1 MVDYDFKSIE
11 GKWQRVWSEQ
21 NYGKS
26 EDFPASPAG
35 RSDKPKFY
43 SLIEFPYPSGA
54 GLHVGHCMMY
64 SATDA
69 HARMM
74 RMRGFNVMF
83 PMGWDAFGLPTE
95 NFAIKNK
102 VKPADVTAKSIA
114 TFKRQQKSLGYSFDW
129 SREINTTDP
138 EYYKWTQW
146 IFLQFYK
153 HAIIDGK
160 LTKVDDDD
168 TVTPRLAFQAEMPVN
183 WCPSCKIVL
192 ANEEVVNGACE
203 RCGTQAIKRKQ
214 KQWMLRIT
222 AYAERLIDDL
232 KLVDFPQKT
241 KTMQE
246 NWIGKSVGAE
256 IEFAVVISTEAEKSS
271 DKKKISPP
279 TSSSRDDK
287 NSVRVFT
294 TRADTLFGCT
304 YIVLSPEYS
313 GLERLLPKIKNKA
326 EVETYIDDA
335 KKKSDLERTELQK
348 EKTGVKLDGL
358 KAINPINNEE
368 VDIYIADYVLAS
380 YGTGAVMAVPAH
392 DERDFEFAK
401 KYDIPI
407 KQVIAPLFTTD
418 SGPDAVRPEEKTIRR
433 PMINAIVKHW
443 KEDKIYCLDWE
454 KYNWHSFVLGGIEE
468 GETAEDA
475 AIREVKEE
483 TGFQN
488 IKSAKT
494 IGFETHSNFFAHHKN
509 INRYSISKCVVVEL
523 SDDKFVEPNP
533 DDVKN
538 HKGLWIDTPKVK
550 NFVNLENGLYFWDI
564 YKNGDLAFTDYGV
577 LINSGEFNDLS
588 SEDAK
593 KNITERL
600 KKIGAGNFTTNFK
613 LRDWIFSRQHYWGEP
628 IPIIH
633 CEQCGMVPVPE
644 SELPVTL
651 PDVENYLPTET
662 GESPLAKISDWVN
675 TTCPKCDGKAKRE
688 TDTMPNWAG
697 SSWYFL
703 RYCDPK
709 NDIKLADPKK
719 LEYWMPVD
727 LYNGGAEHTTLH
739 LLYSRFWHKFLYD
752 LKVVGEPEPYKKRV
766 VHGLILGPDGQKMS
780 KSRGN
785 VINPDEMVEKFG
797 ADTLRAY
804 IMFIGPYD
812 QESAWSMAG
821 VQGVSRFLKRVW
833 KSFDLIDHKTDDNNL
848 LTKLNQ
854 TIIGITYDLDNFKLN
869 TVISKLMELLNTI
882 EKTGHISE
890 NSYAIFLKLLYPAA
904 PHIASELWTMV
915 YPVKSPDFE
924 NEIKWPE
931 ADQKYL
937 TEDKVEIVVQING
950 KVKDRFTIDSDAT
963 DKELEDM
970 AFKSEKVAEYIQD
983 REIIKVIVIPK
994 KLVSIVIKM

>member
-1 MVDYDFKSIE
+1 MNEYNPKEIE
-11 GKWQRVWSEQ
+11 SKWQKIWDEQ

-26 EDFPASPAG
+26 KDF
-35 RSDKPKFY
+35 SDKPKFY

-74 RMRGFNVMF
+74 RMCGYNVMF

-102 VKPADVTAKSIA
+102 VKPADVTASSIA

-153 HAIIDGK
+153 HAYNPHQLPLEKGESKRGLIEIP
-160 LTKVDDDD
+160 DDD
-168 TVTPRLAFQAEMPVN
+168 TTTPRLAFQAEMPVN

-192 ANEEVVNGACE
+192 ANEEVVNGSCE
-203 RCGTQAIKRKQ
+203 RCGAQAIKRKQ

-232 KLVDFPQKT
+232 KLVDFPEQT
-241 KTMQE
+241 KTMQK

-256 IEFAVVISTEAEKSS
+256 IEFRI
-271 DKKKISPP
+271 
-279 TSSSRDDK
+279 K
-287 NSVRVFT
+287 NDEERIRVFT

-304 YIVLSPEYS
+304 YIVLSPEYMGLKNLES
-313 GLERLLPKIKNKA
+313 GIKNKE
-326 EVETYIDDA
+326 EVEKYISDA
-335 KKKSDLERTELQK
+335 KKKSDLERAELQK
-348 EKTGVKLDGL
+348 EKTGVKLEGL
-358 KAINPINNEE
+358 KAINPINSEE
-368 VDIYIADYVLAS
+368 VYIYVADYVLAS

-401 KYDIPI
+401 KY
-407 KQVIAPLFTTD
+407 
-418 SGPDAVRPEEKTIRR
+418 
-433 PMINAIVKHW
+433 
-443 KEDKIYCLDWE
+443 
-454 KYNWHSFVLGGIEE
+454 
-468 GETAEDA
+468 
-475 AIREVKEE
+475 
-483 TGFQN
+483 N
-488 IKSAKT
+488 I
-494 IGFETHSNFFAHHKN
+494 
-509 INRYSISKCVVVEL
+509 
-523 SDDKFVEPNP
+523 
-533 DDVKN
+533 DVKTAVIPA
-538 HKGLWIDTPKVK
+538 KAGIQKDEIDSRVK
-550 NFVNLENGLYFWDI
+550 PEDDI
-564 YKNGDLAFTDYGV
+564 IKEPFTDYGV
-577 LINSGEFNDLS
+577 LINSGEFNGLS
-588 SEDAK
+588 SEEAK
-593 KNITERL
+593 KKITEKL
-600 KKIGAGNFTTNFK
+600 KEIGAGDFTTNFK

-633 CEQCGMVPVPE
+633 CEKCGMVPVPE
-644 SELPVTL
+644 SDLPVVL

-662 GESPLAKISDWVN
+662 GESPLAKISDWVE
-675 TTCPKCDGKAKRE
+675 TTCPKCGGDARRE

-703 RYCDPK
+703 AYAMNKESGIK
-709 NDIKLADPKK
+709 NYGNKGNIFSDKISELK
-719 LEYWMPVD
+719 YWMPVD

-752 LKVVGEPEPYKKRV
+752 LKVVNEPEPYKKRV

-821 VQGVSRFLKRVW
+821 IQGVSRFLKRVW
-833 KSFDLIDHKTDDNNL
+833 KSFDLVDHKKDDDKVL
-848 LTKLNQ
+848 VKLNQ
-854 TIIGITYDLDNFKLN
+854 TIAGVTYDLDHFKLN
-869 TVISKLMELLNTI
+869 TVISKLMEFLNLL
-882 EKTGHISE
+882 EKAGHISE
-890 NSYAIFLKLLYPAA
+890 ESFATFLKLLYPAA

-915 YPVKSPDFE
+915 YPIKSPNFDGE
-924 NEIKWPE
+924 IEWPKVNE
-931 ADQKYL
+931 KYL
-937 TEDKVEIVVQING
+937 AQDKNEIVVQING
-950 KVKDRFTIDSDAT
+950 KVKDKFIISSDAT
-963 DKELEDM
+963 DKELED
-970 AFKSEKVAEYIQD
+970 AALQSPKVVEYIKD
-983 REIIKVIVIPK
+983 REIIKIIVISG
-994 KLVSIVIKM
+994 KLVSIVIKN